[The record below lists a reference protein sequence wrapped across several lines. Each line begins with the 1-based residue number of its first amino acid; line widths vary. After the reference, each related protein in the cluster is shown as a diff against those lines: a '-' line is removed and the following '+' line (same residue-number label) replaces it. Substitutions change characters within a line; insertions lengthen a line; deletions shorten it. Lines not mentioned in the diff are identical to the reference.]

1 MTRIKGGLLHRK
13 RRTGIL
19 KHTKGFK
26 WGRKSKIKVAKVA
39 KMKAGQH
46 AFVDRRKKK
55 RTARQLWL
63 VRLNAAVR
71 KYDLSYSRFVG
82 LLKKAN
88 IELDRKVLSELAL
101 KYPAVFAKLV
111 ETVKK

>member
-19 KHTKGFK
+19 KHTKGYR
-26 WGRKSKIKVAKVA
+26 WGRKSKIKLAKVA

-46 AFVDRRKKK
+46 AFVSRRTKK
-55 RTARQLWL
+55 RSSRQLWT

-71 KYDLSYSRFVG
+71 KYDLSYSEFIG
-82 LLKKAN
+82 LLKKAK
-88 IELDRKVLSELAL
+88 IELDRKVLAELAV

>member
-19 KHTKGFK
+19 KHTKGFR

-46 AFVDRRKKK
+46 AFVSRRTKK
-55 RTARQLWL
+55 RTARQLWSI
-63 VRLNAAVR
+63 RLNAAVR
-71 KYDLSYSRFVG
+71 KYDLSYSKFIS
-82 LLKKAN
+82 LLKKSN
-88 IELDRKVLSELAL
+88 IEMDRKVLSELAL
-101 KYPAVFAKLV
+101 NYPAVFAKLV
-111 ETVKK
+111 EAVKK